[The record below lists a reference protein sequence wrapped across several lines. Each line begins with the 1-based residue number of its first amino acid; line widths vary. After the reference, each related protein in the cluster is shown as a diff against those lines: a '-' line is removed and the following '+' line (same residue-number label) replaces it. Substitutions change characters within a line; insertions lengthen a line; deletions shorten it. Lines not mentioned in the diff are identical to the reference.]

1 MNVDIYSDGASKG
14 NPGHGGWGAVLLCKG
29 QKKEIYG
36 YGGKEVTNNQM
47 EILAAL
53 KGLEA
58 LKTNCDVTLYS
69 DSNYVVQGINSWLD
83 SWKKKNWI
91 GANKK
96 PIANK
101 DLWLELDKQLSV
113 HSVKAI
119 HVSAHTGIEYNELCD
134 QLANRAIQE
143 ELCK

>member
-1 MNVDIYSDGASKG
+1 MNVDIYCDGASKG

-29 QKKEIYG
+29 HKKEIYG

-83 SWKKKNWI
+83 NWKKKNWI

-101 DLWLELDKQLSV
+101 DLWLELDKQLSI

-119 HVSAHTGIEYNELCD
+119 HVAAHTGIEYNELCD